1 MLGLAW
7 APDAKYWARLHSVQL
22 IILGATFS
30 GIASVLGVFGG
41 LPWVQE
47 LPFAVLAIAAAVNV
61 GALAGRLVDQ
71 PIVPNI

>member
-1 MLGLAW
+1 MFGLRL
-7 APDAKYWARLHSVQL
+7 APDAKYWARLRSVQL
-22 IILGATFS
+22 LIFGAAFS

-47 LPFAVLAIAAAVNV
+47 HPYAFLAIAAVVNV

-71 PIVPNI
+71 PNVPTV